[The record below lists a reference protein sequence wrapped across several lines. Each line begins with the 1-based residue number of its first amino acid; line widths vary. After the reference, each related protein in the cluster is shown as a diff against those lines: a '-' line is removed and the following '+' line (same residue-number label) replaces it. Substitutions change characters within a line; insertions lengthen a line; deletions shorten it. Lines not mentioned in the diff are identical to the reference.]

1 MKKNIPILCYLIFVY
16 LIIFVSC
23 AGKQNDSKKTS
34 NAKDS
39 TVVENVVDSLDFVL
53 PESEFEHRHWL
64 SGEFYELNDDEIANA
79 KEILS
84 NHIDSILSLPESL
97 QQAEFPMGSPFPLKK
112 YARQYLA
119 AKQKQGDIVVSVTL
133 IATNEDGSLNTY
145 CGKNYH
151 KLIWEWGKGGGTTFG
166 FAMINITKKEIT
178 SLSFNRPD

>member
-1 MKKNIPILCYLIFVY
+1 M
-16 LIIFVSC
+16 FVSC
-23 AGKQNDSKKTS
+23 TSKQNDSTNTS

-39 TVVENVVDSLDFVL
+39 TVVENIVDSLDFVL
-53 PESEFEHRHWL
+53 PESEFVHKHWL
-64 SGEFYELNDDEIANA
+64 SGELHKLNDDEIAKA

-97 QQAEFPMGSPFPLKK
+97 QQAEFPMGSPYPLKK

-119 AKQKQGDIVVSVTL
+119 AKQKQGDILVSVTL

-145 CGKNYH
+145 YGRNYH
-151 KLIWEWGKGGGTTFG
+151 KLIWGWGKGGGTTFG

-178 SLSFNRPD
+178 SLSFNGSD

>member
-1 MKKNIPILCYLIFVY
+1 M
-16 LIIFVSC
+16 FVSC
-23 AGKQNDSKKTS
+23 SGEQKGNGKASMNV
-34 NAKDS
+34 KDS
-39 TVVENVVDSLDFVL
+39 TVVEYVVDSLDFVL

-64 SGEFYELNDDEIANA
+64 FGEFHKLNKDEIVKA

-84 NHIDSILSLPESL
+84 NHLDSIIALPDSLLKE
-97 QQAEFPMGSPFPLKK
+97 EFPLGGPYPLKK

-133 IATNEDGSLNTY
+133 IATNEEGSLNTY

-178 SLSFNRPD
+178 SLSFNGPD